1 MAVSG
6 HSHITVMVNPEG
18 RDKVKEALRRGIKMV
33 GMQAESYAKDLCPV
47 KTGNLRNSI
56 SHAIRDEGGTVEL
69 GVGSNVE
76 YAPYVELGH
85 YQQPGRY
92 VPAIGKRL
100 VADYVPAKPFLR
112 PAIENHAAEYNE
124 ILIGELNRAE

>member
-1 MAVSG
+1 MSMTTSG
-6 HSHITVMVNPEG
+6 HSQVTVSV
-18 RDKVKEALRRGIKMV
+18 DKNGMTKIREALKRGLKMV

-76 YAPYVELGH
+76 YAPYVELGTVKMSARP
-85 YQQPGRY
+85 Y
-92 VPAIGKRL
+92 
-100 VADYVPAKPFLR
+100 LR
-112 PAIENHAAEYNE
+112 PAAENHTPEYKAVVESCMKN
-124 ILIGELNRAE
+124 A